1 MNLKSF
7 SHSQY
12 KLFCKAEGSEH
23 IVSEFALYQILK
35 LISKYS
41 VRSVLEVG
49 LGIGTISGSILKY
62 AEKNDTTIRCAGTEN
77 NDFCLKQIPVNLGS
91 NYKNLEVFSEID
103 KIRKDYQFDLIIIDG
118 AESNLKFVKNMLCK
132 NGIIVIEGDRSG
144 QEKIVKNIFPKA
156 KFVHL
161 ISLKRNGEYSVKR
174 TNDYRGGLK
183 VLFTN
188 PDLEQKSHWAVLKL
202 RSALKMRMRK
212 KTA

>member
-1 MNLKSF
+1 MDLKKYSKY
-7 SHSQY
+7 QY
-12 KLFCKAEGSEH
+12 KSYCKAEGSEH

-35 LISKYS
+35 LIRDYS
-41 VRSVLEVG
+41 VKSVLEVG

-62 AEKNDTTIRCAGTEN
+62 AEKNDTTICCVGTEN
-77 NDFCLKQIPVNLGS
+77 NDFCLKQIPANLGS
-91 NYKNLEVFSEID
+91 NYKSLEVFSEID
-103 KIRKDYQFDLIIIDG
+103 QIKKDYQFDLIIIDG
-118 AESNLKFVKNMLCK
+118 AENNLKFVKNMLGK
-132 NGIIVIEGDRSG
+132 NGIIVIEGDRRG
-144 QEKIVKNIFPKA
+144 QEKIVKDIFPSA

-183 VLFTN
+183 VLFIN
-188 PDLEQKSHWAVLKL
+188 PDLKQKSHWAILRL